1 MNLMLYT
8 QTDAEVWA
16 GIAHRAILVF
26 SFLAIVFILLIG
38 TIVTQKLE
46 AHFKAIRKVKL
57 SKIIKRL
64 PNTKAAHE
72 INELSKTKTKTNKVN
87 VWWRK

>member
-1 MNLMLYT
+1 MNLMLYIA
-8 QTDAEVWA
+8 DDVEVWA
-16 GIAHRAILVF
+16 GVAHRAIIGF

-38 TIVTQKLE
+38 TIGTQKLE
-46 AHFKAIRKVKL
+46 AYFKEIRKVKL

-72 INELSKTKTKTNKVN
+72 INDLSKTNKVK

>member
-1 MNLMLYT
+1 MNLMLYIAD
-8 QTDAEVWA
+8 DAEVWA
-16 GIAHRAILVF
+16 GIVHRAIIGF
-26 SFLAIVFILLIG
+26 SFLAIVFVLLMGAIG
-38 TIVTQKLE
+38 TQKLE
-46 AHFKAIRKVKL
+46 AYFKAIRKVKL

-72 INELSKTKTKTNKVN
+72 IDELSKTNNVK

>member
-1 MNLMLYT
+1 MNLMLYVT
-8 QTDAEVWA
+8 DDAEVWA
-16 GIAHRAILVF
+16 GVAHRAIIGF

-38 TIVTQKLE
+38 TIGTQKSE
-46 AHFKAIRKVKL
+46 AYFKEIKRVKL

-72 INELSKTKTKTNKVN
+72 INDLSKTNKVK

>member
-1 MNLMLYT
+1 MNLMLYVAD
-8 QTDAEVWA
+8 DAEVWS
-16 GIAHRAILVF
+16 GVVHRAIIGF
-26 SFLAIVFILLIG
+26 SFLAIVFVLLIG
-38 TIVTQKLE
+38 TIGTQKLE
-46 AHFKAIRKVKL
+46 AYFKEITRIKL

-72 INELSKTKTKTNKVN
+72 INDLSKTKSNKVK

>member
-1 MNLMLYT
+1 MNLMLYIIDDT
-8 QTDAEVWA
+8 EVWA
-16 GIAHRAILVF
+16 GVAHRAVIGF
-26 SFLAIVFILLIG
+26 AFLAIVFILLIS
-38 TIVTQKLE
+38 TIGTQKLD
-46 AHFKAIRKVKL
+46 AYFKEIKRIKL

-72 INELSKTKTKTNKVN
+72 INGLSKKTKMR

>member
-1 MNLMLYT
+1 MNLMLYIAD
-8 QTDAEVWA
+8 DAEVWA
-16 GIAHRAILVF
+16 GIVHRAIIGF
-26 SFLAIVFILLIG
+26 SVLAIVFVLLMG
-38 TIVTQKLE
+38 TIGTQKLE
-46 AHFKAIRKVKL
+46 AYFKEIRKVKL

-72 INELSKTKTKTNKVN
+72 INDLSKTKSNKVK

>member
-1 MNLMLYT
+1 MNLMLYSAD
-8 QTDAEVWA
+8 DAEVWA
-16 GIAHRAILVF
+16 SVAHRAILGF
-26 SFLAIVFILLIG
+26 SFLAIVFVLLIG
-38 TIVTQKLE
+38 TIGTQKLE
-46 AHFKAIRKVKL
+46 AYFKEIRKVKL

-72 INELSKTKTKTNKVN
+72 INELSKTNKVK

>member
-1 MNLMLYT
+1 MNLMLYIADDT
-8 QTDAEVWA
+8 EVWA
-16 GIAHRAILVF
+16 GVAHRAIIGF
-26 SFLAIVFILLIG
+26 SFLAIVFVLLMG
-38 TIVTQKLE
+38 TISTQKLE
-46 AHFKAIRKVKL
+46 AYFKEIRRIKL

-72 INELSKTKTKTNKVN
+72 INDLSKTKSNKVK

>member
-1 MNLMLYT
+1 MNLMLYIAG
-8 QTDAEVWA
+8 DAEVWA
-16 GIAHRAILVF
+16 GVARRAIIGF
-26 SFLAIVFILLIG
+26 SFLAIVFVLLIG
-38 TIVTQKLE
+38 TIGTQKLE
-46 AHFKAIRKVKL
+46 AYFKEIKRIKL

-72 INELSKTKTKTNKVN
+72 INDLSKTNKVK

>member
-1 MNLMLYT
+1 MNLMLYSAD
-8 QTDAEVWA
+8 DAEVWA
-16 GIAHRAILVF
+16 GVAHRAILGF
-26 SFLAIVFILLIG
+26 SFLAIVFVLLIG
-38 TIVTQKLE
+38 TIGTQKLE
-46 AHFKAIRKVKL
+46 AYFKGIRKVKL

-72 INELSKTKTKTNKVN
+72 INDLSKMKSNKVK

>member
-1 MNLMLYT
+1 MNLMLYV

-16 GIAHRAILVF
+16 GVAHRASIGF

-38 TIVTQKLE
+38 AIGTQKLE
-46 AHFKAIRKVKL
+46 AYFKEIKRIKL

-72 INELSKTKTKTNKVN
+72 INDLSKTKSSKVK

>member
-1 MNLMLYT
+1 MNLMLYV
-8 QTDAEVWA
+8 QSDAEVWA
-16 GIAHRAILVF
+16 SVAHRAVIGF
-26 SFLAIVFILLIG
+26 AFLAIVFILLIG
-38 TIVTQKLE
+38 TIGTQKLE
-46 AHFKAIRKVKL
+46 AYFKKIRQIKL

-72 INELSKTKTKTNKVN
+72 INELSKTNKVK

>member
-8 QTDAEVWA
+8 QTDAEVWS
-16 GIAHRAILVF
+16 GVVNRAIIGF
-26 SFLAIVFILLIG
+26 SFLAIVFILLISVIG
-38 TIVTQKLE
+38 TQKLE
-46 AHFKAIRKVKL
+46 AHFKALKKVKL

-72 INELSKTKTKTNKVN
+72 MNDLSNKTKVK

>member
-1 MNLMLYT
+1 MNLMLYV

-16 GIAHRAILVF
+16 GVVHRAIIGF

-38 TIVTQKLE
+38 TIGTQKLE
-46 AHFKAIRKVKL
+46 AYFKEIKRIKL

-72 INELSKTKTKTNKVN
+72 INDLSKTNKVK
-87 VWWRK
+87 VWRRK

>member
-1 MNLMLYT
+1 MNLMLYSAD
-8 QTDAEVWA
+8 DAEVWA
-16 GIAHRAILVF
+16 GVVHRAIIGF

-38 TIVTQKLE
+38 TIGTQKLE
-46 AHFKAIRKVKL
+46 AYFKEIKRIKL

-72 INELSKTKTKTNKVN
+72 INDLSKTNKVK

>member
-1 MNLMLYT
+1 MNLMLYSAD
-8 QTDAEVWA
+8 DAEVWA
-16 GIAHRAILVF
+16 GVAHRAILGF
-26 SFLAIVFILLIG
+26 SFLAIVFVLLIG
-38 TIVTQKLE
+38 TIGTQKLE
-46 AHFKAIRKVKL
+46 AYFKEIRKVKL

-72 INELSKTKTKTNKVN
+72 INDLSKMKSNKVK

>member
-1 MNLMLYT
+1 MNLMLYIIDDT
-8 QTDAEVWA
+8 EVWA
-16 GIAHRAILVF
+16 GVAHRAVIGF
-26 SFLAIVFILLIG
+26 AFLAIVFILLIS
-38 TIVTQKLE
+38 TIGTQKLD
-46 AHFKAIRKVKL
+46 AYFKEIKRIKL

-72 INELSKTKTKTNKVN
+72 INDLSKKTKAK

>member
-1 MNLMLYT
+1 MNLMLYA
-8 QTDAEVWA
+8 QSDAEVWA
-16 GIAHRAILVF
+16 SVAHRAIIGF

-38 TIVTQKLE
+38 TIGTQKLE
-46 AHFKAIRKVKL
+46 AYFKEIRRIKL

-72 INELSKTKTKTNKVN
+72 INDLSKTKSNKVK

>member
-1 MNLMLYT
+1 MNLMLYI

-16 GIAHRAILVF
+16 GIVHRAIIGF
-26 SFLAIVFILLIG
+26 SFLAVVFILLIG
-38 TIVTQKLE
+38 TIGTQKLE
-46 AHFKAIRKVKL
+46 AYFKEIRRIKL

-72 INELSKTKTKTNKVN
+72 INDLSKTKSNKVK

>member
-1 MNLMLYT
+1 MNLMLYIAD
-8 QTDAEVWA
+8 DAEVWA
-16 GIAHRAILVF
+16 GVVHRAIIGF
-26 SFLAIVFILLIG
+26 SFLAIAFILLIG
-38 TIVTQKLE
+38 TIGTQKLE
-46 AHFKAIRKVKL
+46 AYFKEIRRIKL

-72 INELSKTKTKTNKVN
+72 INDLSKTKSNKVK

>member
-1 MNLMLYT
+1 MNLTLYT

-16 GIAHRAILVF
+16 GVAHRAIIGF

-38 TIVTQKLE
+38 TIGTQKLE
-46 AHFKAIRKVKL
+46 AYFKEIKRIKL

-72 INELSKTKTKTNKVN
+72 INDLSKTKSNKVK

>member
-1 MNLMLYT
+1 MNLMLYIAD
-8 QTDAEVWA
+8 DAEVWA
-16 GIAHRAILVF
+16 GVARRAILDF
-26 SFLAIVFILLIG
+26 GFLEIVFILLMG
-38 TIVTQKLE
+38 TIGTQKLE
-46 AHFKAIRKVKL
+46 AYFKEIKRIKL

-72 INELSKTKTKTNKVN
+72 INELSKKTKVK

>member
-1 MNLMLYT
+1 MNLMLYIAD
-8 QTDAEVWA
+8 DAEVWA
-16 GIAHRAILVF
+16 GIVHRAIIGF
-26 SFLAIVFILLIG
+26 SFLAIVFILLIS
-38 TIVTQKLE
+38 TIGTQKLE
-46 AHFKAIRKVKL
+46 AYFKESKRIKL

-72 INELSKTKTKTNKVN
+72 INDLSKTNKVK

>member
-1 MNLMLYT
+1 MNLMLYIAD
-8 QTDAEVWA
+8 DAEVWA
-16 GIAHRAILVF
+16 SVAHRAILGF
-26 SFLAIVFILLIG
+26 SFLAIVFVLLMG
-38 TIVTQKLE
+38 TIGTQKLE
-46 AHFKAIRKVKL
+46 AYFKAIRKVKL

-72 INELSKTKTKTNKVN
+72 INELSKTNKVK

>member
-1 MNLMLYT
+1 MNLMLYIAD
-8 QTDAEVWA
+8 DAEVWV
-16 GIAHRAILVF
+16 GVAHRAIIGF

-38 TIVTQKLE
+38 TIGTQKLE
-46 AHFKAIRKVKL
+46 AYFKEIRKVKL

-72 INELSKTKTKTNKVN
+72 INDLSKTNKVK

>member
-1 MNLMLYT
+1 MQHIVSYV
-8 QTDAEVWA
+8 QSDAEVWA
-16 GIAHRAILVF
+16 GVAHRAIIGF

-38 TIVTQKLE
+38 TIGPQKLE
-46 AHFKAIRKVKL
+46 AYFKEIRRIKL

-72 INELSKTKTKTNKVN
+72 INDLSKTNKVK

>member
-1 MNLMLYT
+1 MNLMLYIAD
-8 QTDAEVWA
+8 DAEVWA
-16 GIAHRAILVF
+16 GIVHRAIIGF
-26 SFLAIVFILLIG
+26 SFLAIVFVLLMG
-38 TIVTQKLE
+38 TIGTQKLE
-46 AHFKAIRKVKL
+46 AYFKAIRKVKL

-72 INELSKTKTKTNKVN
+72 IDELSKTNNVK

>member
-1 MNLMLYT
+1 MNLMLYIAD
-8 QTDAEVWA
+8 DAEVWA
-16 GIAHRAILVF
+16 GIVHRAIISF
-26 SFLAIVFILLIG
+26 SFLAIVFVLLIG
-38 TIVTQKLE
+38 TIGAQKLE
-46 AHFKAIRKVKL
+46 AYFKEIRKVKL

-72 INELSKTKTKTNKVN
+72 INDLSKTKSNKVK

>member
-16 GIAHRAILVF
+16 GVAHRAIIGF

-38 TIVTQKLE
+38 TIGTQKLE
-46 AHFKAIRKVKL
+46 AYFKEIKRIKL

-72 INELSKTKTKTNKVN
+72 INDLSKTKSNKVK

>member
-1 MNLMLYT
+1 MNLMLYSAD
-8 QTDAEVWA
+8 DAEVWA
-16 GIAHRAILVF
+16 GVAHRAILGF
-26 SFLAIVFILLIG
+26 SFLAIVFVLLMG
-38 TIVTQKLE
+38 TIGTQKLE
-46 AHFKAIRKVKL
+46 AYFKEIRKVKL

-72 INELSKTKTKTNKVN
+72 INDLSKMKSNKVK

>member
-1 MNLMLYT
+1 MNLTLYIA
-8 QTDAEVWA
+8 DDVEVWA
-16 GIAHRAILVF
+16 GVAHRAIIGF
-26 SFLAIVFILLIG
+26 SFLAIVFVLLMG

-46 AHFKAIRKVKL
+46 AYFKEIRKVKL

-72 INELSKTKTKTNKVN
+72 INDLSKTKSNKVK

>member
-1 MNLMLYT
+1 MNLMLYIIDDT
-8 QTDAEVWA
+8 EVWA
-16 GIAHRAILVF
+16 GVAHRVVIGFA
-26 SFLAIVFILLIG
+26 FLAIVFILLIS
-38 TIVTQKLE
+38 TIGTQKLE
-46 AHFKAIRKVKL
+46 AYFKEIKRIKL

-72 INELSKTKTKTNKVN
+72 INDLSKKTKMR

>member
-1 MNLMLYT
+1 MQHIVSYV
-8 QTDAEVWA
+8 QSDAEVWA
-16 GIAHRAILVF
+16 GVAHRAILGF
-26 SFLAIVFILLIG
+26 SFLVIVFVLLIG
-38 TIVTQKLE
+38 TIGTQKLE
-46 AHFKAIRKVKL
+46 AYFKEIRKVKL

-72 INELSKTKTKTNKVN
+72 INDLSKTKSNKVK

>member
-1 MNLMLYT
+1 MNLILYIAD
-8 QTDAEVWA
+8 DAEVWA
-16 GIAHRAILVF
+16 GVAHRAIIGF

-38 TIVTQKLE
+38 TIGTQKLE
-46 AHFKAIRKVKL
+46 AYFKEIRKVKL

-72 INELSKTKTKTNKVN
+72 INDLSKTNKVK

>member
-1 MNLMLYT
+1 MTLMLYIAD
-8 QTDAEVWA
+8 DAEVWA
-16 GIAHRAILVF
+16 GVVHRAIIGV

-38 TIVTQKLE
+38 TIGTQKLE
-46 AHFKAIRKVKL
+46 AYFKEIRKVKL

-72 INELSKTKTKTNKVN
+72 INDLSKTNKVKA
-87 VWWRK
+87 WWRK

>member
-1 MNLMLYT
+1 MQHIVSYV
-8 QTDAEVWA
+8 QSDAEVWA
-16 GIAHRAILVF
+16 GVAHRAIIGF
-26 SFLAIVFILLIG
+26 SFLAIVFVLLIG
-38 TIVTQKLE
+38 TIGTQKLE
-46 AHFKAIRKVKL
+46 AYFKEIRRIKL

-72 INELSKTKTKTNKVN
+72 INDLSKTNKVK

>member
-1 MNLMLYT
+1 MNLMLYIAD
-8 QTDAEVWA
+8 DAEVWA
-16 GIAHRAILVF
+16 GVAHRAIIGF

-38 TIVTQKLE
+38 TIGTQKLE
-46 AHFKAIRKVKL
+46 AYFKEIRKVKL

-72 INELSKTKTKTNKVN
+72 INDLSKANKVK

>member
-1 MNLMLYT
+1 MNLMLYIVD
-8 QTDAEVWA
+8 DAEVWA
-16 GIAHRAILVF
+16 GIVHRAIIGF

-38 TIVTQKLE
+38 TIGTQKLE
-46 AHFKAIRKVKL
+46 AYFKEIKRIKL

-72 INELSKTKTKTNKVN
+72 INDLSKTNKVK

>member
-1 MNLMLYT
+1 MLYIIDDT
-8 QTDAEVWA
+8 EVWA
-16 GIAHRAILVF
+16 GVAHRAVIGF
-26 SFLAIVFILLIG
+26 AFLAIVFILLIS
-38 TIVTQKLE
+38 TIGTQKLD
-46 AHFKAIRKVKL
+46 AYFKEIKRIKL

-72 INELSKTKTKTNKVN
+72 INDLSKKTKAK